1 MDDIKKLAKQV
12 AGYVKGDKTKS
23 YDTSATVTKVTDN
36 AIYVH
41 IPGGVSETPVK
52 KTIDAKAGDTVQV
65 HVGSG
70 TAWLTGNRTAPP
82 TDDAE
87 ALRAKKVANTAL
99 DDATRARQAA
109 DSAKAAADTAEAYAQ
124 EAKETTDEINAYAET
139 AGKTVTQILNDGETA
154 GVAAQEAKQSAENAS
169 EYASRALGNLST
181 VQSVSETLT
190 WIAQHGTMTLT
201 SDQHLDP
208 THVYFIVDAQG
219 DYVVSGTHYSIVA
232 EPDEDDLSTYYE
244 LTIDESLNNY
254 VGTHLALDGEG
265 LWLLPATSGTNKVLI
280 ATGAGSTYTTAG
292 TYLID
297 GSGNVSAS
305 FRADG
310 ATMSASGVQIAHLGY
325 GAGKNSG
332 GGTSNAPYYSLGRRT
347 GTIGNW
353 SISEG
358 YDTNASGFVSHVE
371 GIDAVASGYASHAEG
386 RDTIASGS
394 RSHAEG
400 GEVGYNGV
408 DYQTTAQGD
417 YSHAEGGGTVASG
430 NFSHAEGWLTTAGGK
445 YSHVQNLATIANN
458 DNQTAI
464 GKYNDNKSANAFEIG
479 NGTSNNA
486 RANAFEVTWTGD
498 VNASG
503 DIEDGSGNVLS
514 DKADSSSLATVAT
527 TGAYSDL
534 TGTPTIPTVND
545 ATLTIQKNGTDVQT
559 FTANASTN
567 KTANITVP
575 TATSDLTND
584 SGFIA
589 SDSSGNTTITGKA
602 TLGAING
609 DSLFAYTSISVTTSS
624 IAANASGE
632 ATSSA
637 STLSGYYPLAITDVN
652 ISTGQASLR
661 RFYFS
666 TQQSE
671 RAVVKIGVQNDGTS
685 AKTISATAK
694 ILWVKTSV

>member
-1 MDDIKKLAKQV
+1 MDEIKQMAKTV
-12 AGYVKGDKTKS
+12 AQCIKGDTKKTHG
-23 YDTSATVTKVTDN
+23 YDTAATVKRIDGGT
-36 AIYVH
+36 AYVS
-41 IPGGVSETPVK
+41 IPAGVPETPVK
-52 KTIDAKAGDTVQV
+52 KTIDAKVGDTVQV
-65 HVGSG
+65 HVENG
-70 TAWLTGNRTAPP
+70 TAWLVGNQTAPP

-87 ALRAKKVANTAL
+87 ALKAKKVANTAL

-109 DSAKAAADTAEAYAQ
+109 DSAKAAAETAEAYAQ
-124 EAKETTDEINAYAET
+124 EAKQTTDEINAYAET

-190 WIAQHGTMTLT
+190 WITQHGTMTLT

-208 THVYFIVDAQG
+208 THVYFVVDAQG
-219 DYVVSGTHYSIVA
+219 DYVVGGTHYSIVA

-297 GSGNVSAS
+297 GSGNVLAS
-305 FRADG
+305 FRID
-310 ATMSASGVQIAHLGY
+310 GVQIGETAGTHFVLGSDGQTIYAEDGSTIIAHLGY
-325 GAGKNSG
+325 GDTKDTNGNK
-332 GGTSNAPYYSLGRRT
+332 TTAPYYV
-347 GTIGNW
+347 IGEPIQGEQW
-353 SISEG
+353 YDIGQYSYREG
-358 YDTNASGFVSHVE
+358 YVNRASKFCAHAEGNACVADGNSAHAEGQLATASG
-371 GIDAVASGYASHAEG
+371 IASHAESYFAE
-386 RDTIASGS
+386 ASG
-394 RSHAEG
+394 
-400 GEVGYNGV
+400 N
-408 DYQTTAQGD
+408 
-417 YSHAEGGGTVASG
+417 YSHAQNCRTVASHD
-430 NFSHAEGWLTTAGGK
+430 S
-445 YSHVQNLATIANN
+445 
-458 DNQTAI
+458 QTAI

-479 NGTSNNA
+479 NGTSTNA
-486 RANAFEVTWTGD
+486 RSNAFEVTWTGD
-498 VNASG
+498 TKAYG
-503 DIEDGSGNVLS
+503 DIEDGSGNILS
-514 DKADSSSLATVAT
+514 DKADT
-527 TGAYSDL
+527 TA
-534 TGTPTIPTVND
+534 I
-545 ATLTIQKNGTDVQT
+545 
-559 FTANASTN
+559 
-567 KTANITVP
+567 P

-637 STLSGYYPLAITDVN
+637 STLANHYPLAITDVN
-652 ISTGQASLR
+652 ISTGVASLR

-666 TQQSE
+666 TQQTG